1 MVSSLMKSEKLIESE
16 IELIYDRIKHEGL
29 EIENYL

>member
-1 MVSSLMKSEKLIESE
+1 MKSEKLIESE
-16 IELIYDRIKHEGL
+16 IELICDRINHEGL